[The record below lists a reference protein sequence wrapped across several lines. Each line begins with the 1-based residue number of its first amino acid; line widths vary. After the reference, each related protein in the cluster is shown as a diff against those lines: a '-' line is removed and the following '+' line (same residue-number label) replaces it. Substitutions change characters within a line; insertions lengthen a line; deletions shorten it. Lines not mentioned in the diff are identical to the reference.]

1 MVGPP
6 ISM

>member
-6 ISM
+6 